1 MLIKRDT
8 SKLDSKK
15 TSFKTLLWLLF
26 KGHGHRREILRNKYL
41 TMYNQNC
48 REGLSLQSPQKLRN
62 QGVKKTE

>member
-26 KGHGHRREILRNKYL
+26 KGHGDMVEILRNKYDQL
-41 TMYNQNC
+41 CTTQNC
-48 REGLSLQSPQKLRN
+48 
-62 QGVKKTE
+62 